1 MRLANSEEA
10 KIKLN
15 HFKFDLIV
23 LDVMMPGQNGYE
35 LTKEIKKSSKIPII
49 LLTAKGEVESRIKGL
64 ELGADDY
71 VTKPF
76 DKIILEA
83 RISACIEKK
92 HLRDKEKE
100 LLEEISKEK
109 DKSDRL
115 LLNILPK
122 DIANRLK
129 SGESVIADKHNE
141 VSILFAD
148 IVEFTPQTKNLNPV
162 ELVSILNDIFSK
174 FDDLSVKYGIE
185 KIKTIGDNYFSVS
198 GLNQNS
204 KISAKNLVCMAMDM
218 IKTINKIN
226 LDLKVMEL
234 NIRIGIHSGPVVAGV
249 IGKNKFAYDL
259 WGASVNMASR
269 MESSGFKNKIQI
281 SESTYELVKDYF
293 ICEIREG
300 VKIKGIGITNTY
312 FVNKEI
318 V

>member
-1 MRLANSEEA
+1 M
-10 KIKLN
+10 
-15 HFKFDLIV
+15 
-23 LDVMMPGQNGYE
+23 
-35 LTKEIKKSSKIPII
+35 
-49 LLTAKGEVESRIKGL
+49 
-64 ELGADDY
+64 
-71 VTKPF
+71 
-76 DKIILEA
+76 
-83 RISACIEKK
+83 
-92 HLRDKEKE
+92 
-100 LLEEISKEK
+100 
-109 DKSDRL
+109 
-115 LLNILPK
+115 LNILPK

-204 KISAKNLVCMAMDM
+204 KISAKNLVSMAMDM

-226 LDLKVMEL
+226 SDLKVMEL